1 MLQSVLSMLQAASL
15 PVMEVGGFDFWWR
28 GTSVEGKLEHRV
40 VLFWDS
46 VGSPISFLTVAVLF

>member
-1 MLQSVLSMLQAASL
+1 
-15 PVMEVGGFDFWWR
+15 MEVGGFDFWWR